1 MCAAAT
7 AAAERRS
14 GNEKLID
21 FVLVTNYLFIYSRFT
36 TPNVGGS
43 HTATLFRIHAPHY
56 SHEFCLWAVVTV
68 TAILRENCR
77 ARMTGNTQQSIAP
90 NDQTTTCAIASFNCC
105 RLVEKSTTIDCLRC
119 GFFATSSSSHSL
131 PQYEKAMS
139 CHIEIPNRSRHNCGW
154 MDLVNYL
161 FPVIFSN
168 RLFANANL
176 NVCRVINL
184 FVVVV
189 DVERGDVVVALH
201 TSQQWRWFFD
211 RVAEGEDEI
220 EIVGWHV
227 DVISGRHTHIERDKG
242 RGKSFLLLSTAN
254 I

>member
-1 MCAAAT
+1 M
-7 AAAERRS
+7 
-14 GNEKLID
+14 ID

-77 ARMTGNTQQSIAP
+77 ARMTGYTLQSITP
-90 NDQTTTCAIASFNCC
+90 NDQTSTCAVTSFNCC

-119 GFFATSSSSHSL
+119 GFFATSGSSHRHSL

-139 CHIEIPNRSRHNCGW
+139 CHIEIPNRSRHNCGCGW
-154 MDLVNYL
+154 ILLTICFLLFSQIVYL
-161 FPVIFSN
+161 QTQTWT
-168 RLFANANL
+168 
-176 NVCRVINL
+176 C
-184 FVVVV
+184 VVWSIYLPSSRMWNEVMS
-189 DVERGDVVVALH
+189 LSPFTH
-201 TSQQWRWFFD
+201 PN
-211 RVAEGEDEI
+211 GEDE
-220 EIVGWHV
+220 
-227 DVISGRHTHIERDKG
+227 
-242 RGKSFLLLSTAN
+242 FLT